1 MKYLFIYF
9 IGEQEDG
16 EQVYFSVSSDGLH
29 WEDLNQGKP
38 VLRSCVGEKG
48 IRDPFVV
55 RDSENDRFY
64 MMATDLRIGAGKGWE
79 EAQYRGS
86 RNLIIW
92 ESCRLERS
100 EKLHGG
106 GTRSWMRVGT
116 GERI

>member
-92 ESCRLERS
+92 ESENLADWSGPRS
-100 EKLHGG
+100 C
-106 GTRSWMRVGT
+106 TVGVPEA
-116 GERI
+116 GCV

>member
-55 RDSENDRFY
+55 RDPENDRFY

-92 ESCRLERS
+92 ESIHRG
-100 EKLHGG
+100 LHYGSN
-106 GTRSWMRVGT
+106 TM
-116 GERI
+116 